1 MFRAI
6 LIRWIS
12 HPPRAKGKLGMQI
25 LVVEDNPSNLRL
37 VRDLLELRGHTVL
50 EATDGEQAVEM
61 ARLHRPQLILM
72 DIRLP
77 ILDGVSAVKQIREH
91 RRTQEIPVVAI
102 TASAMKGDEQ
112 RFLDQGFDGY
122 IAKPIDTRSFCDTVE
137 QYGRDIDPE
146 DQLPF

>member
-1 MFRAI
+1 ME
-6 LIRWIS
+6 
-12 HPPRAKGKLGMQI
+12 I

-37 VRDLLELRGHTVL
+37 VRDLLELRGHSVL

-77 ILDGVSAVKQIREH
+77 ILDGIAAVQQIREH
-91 RRTQEIPVVAI
+91 RQTKEIPVVAL

-112 RFLDQGFDGY
+112 RFLDRGFDGY
-122 IAKPIDTRSFCDTVE
+122 IPKPIDTRSFCDTVE
-137 QYGRDIDPE
+137 QYGRDPDPE
-146 DQLPF
+146 RQLPF